1 LYLKLIFEKKLS
13 FFNSTNQKMIN
24 ILFTL
29 KNTWMNGTIKI
40 NQYDIIIKNEG
51 DSILNYIA
59 IHSTNRLINKYW
71 SVELNK
77 EGNFIFPT
85 WITKLAP
92 GEQFKFGCE
101 ITGDTSFIDYTN
113 TTVVNSNVA
122 PVINSNVAPIVNSN
136 VTPIVNS
143 NVAPVVNSNVAPVI
157 NSNVAPIVNSN
168 VTPIVNSNVAP
179 VVNSNVAPVVNSN
192 VVPVINISDD
202 SKMDKF
208 GVKMVCPSSTI
219 NVREWYNNWNNG
231 ALRTC
236 TFGTTGSNNDPEL
249 IFRGSGTYTI
259 YGSNNSRTGQMRIS
273 GSCPRIY
280 VRDSIIESDILA
292 SSVKK
297 WGNVEVTFYANTT
310 NPGSNISY
318 AGIEAVVR
326 TNHYPDN
333 LLCSTRGYGGKINF
347 DGRAQFEKE
356 CCHGSGNKQT
366 NSIYPFPN
374 KGRMPLN
381 TWIGFKMIS
390 RACENNTKVK
400 LELYMDLTDGLNGGN
415 WVKLI
420 EFTDYEGWSSD
431 TPACCATHTGKVLLP
446 PHCISNYS
454 IYLRSDGLGEQFYKK
469 FSIREI
475 DPLP

>member
-1 LYLKLIFEKKLS
+1 
-13 FFNSTNQKMIN
+13 MIK
-24 ILFTL
+24 ILFNLT
-29 KNTWMNGTIKI
+29 NTWMNGATKI
-40 NQYDIIIKNEG
+40 NQYDVIITNTSDIT
-51 DSILNYIA
+51 LNYIA
-59 IHSTNRLINKYW
+59 IRSTNRLINKFW
-71 SVELNK
+71 SAELNND
-77 EGNFIFPT
+77 GNFIFPT

-92 GEQFKFGCE
+92 GGQFKFGCE
-101 ITGDTSFIDYTN
+101 ITGDTSFIDYT
-113 TTVVNSNVA
+113 TTAPAVINSNVA
-122 PVINSNVAPIVNSN
+122 PVINISSNN
-136 VTPIVNS
+136 
-143 NVAPVVNSNVAPVI
+143 
-157 NSNVAPIVNSN
+157 
-168 VTPIVNSNVAP
+168 
-179 VVNSNVAPVVNSN
+179 
-192 VVPVINISDD
+192 
-202 SKMDKF
+202 KMDKF
-208 GVKMVCPSSTI
+208 GVKMICPSSTL
-219 NVREWYNNWNNG
+219 NVREWYNNWDNG
-231 ALRTC
+231 SLRTC
-236 TFGTTGSNNDPEL
+236 TFGTTGGNNDPGL

-259 YGSNNSRTGQMRIS
+259 YGSNNIHTGQMRIS

-280 VRDSIIESDILA
+280 VRDSIIESDILP

-297 WGNVEVTFYANTT
+297 WDNVEVTFYANTT

-347 DGRAQFEKE
+347 DGRVQFEKE
-356 CCHGSGNKQT
+356 CCHGKGNKQT
-366 NSIYPFPN
+366 NSIFPFPN
-374 KGRMPLN
+374 KGKMPLN
-381 TWIGFKMIS
+381 TWIGFKMVA

-420 EFTDYEGWSSD
+420 EFIDYEGWSSD

-446 PHCISNYS
+446 PYCKTNYS